1 AGPVAFADAFHG
13 FWVQSDLGVGREGLR
28 YLDGVHWTNR
38 IANGATNTS
47 FHVDL
52 VLQINIGDRVD
63 RTKSATTPAINTSRL
78 IDMILK
84 LRVLHHTGFF

>member
-1 AGPVAFADAFHG
+1 
-13 FWVQSDLGVGREGLR
+13 
-28 YLDGVHWTNR
+28 
-38 IANGATNTS
+38 
-47 FHVDL
+47 